1 MYAAHMLHDTYVCT
15 CSGTMVEV
23 YKMVYG
29 PWAVPPRPKQSKTL
43 RSLET
48 ARDVFL
54 KNLRMSKDW
63 GAGHK
68 RLLRPNG
75 SGTDAK
81 HLKAHEALK
90 LFQTKLFAVV
100 ASWPR
105 DDGQVPN
112 SLASI
117 VRKLTIIIRECTAD
131 SIEVQVRLRV

>member
-1 MYAAHMLHDTYVCT
+1 
-15 CSGTMVEV
+15 MVKV

-29 PWAVPPRPKQSKTL
+29 PWAVPPRSKQSKTL

-54 KNLRMSKDW
+54 KNLRISKDW
-63 GAGHK
+63 GSGHK

-75 SGTDAK
+75 SNTDAK

-100 ASWPR
+100 SSWPR
-105 DDGQVPN
+105 DDGQVTN

-117 VRKLTIIIRECTAD
+117 VKRLTIIIRECTAD
-131 SIEVQVRLRV
+131 CIEVQVRLRL